1 MTAYRVTV
9 TLQGFAPV
17 SKTYRTAEKALRNV
31 AKVVG
36 HPTRPVVTIE
46 PIVITEP
53 GA

>member
-1 MTAYRVTV
+1 MTAFRVTV
-9 TLQGFAPV
+9 TLPGFAPV
-17 SKTYRTAEKALRNV
+17 SKTYRTAEKAILN
-31 AKVVG
+31 AGKVIS